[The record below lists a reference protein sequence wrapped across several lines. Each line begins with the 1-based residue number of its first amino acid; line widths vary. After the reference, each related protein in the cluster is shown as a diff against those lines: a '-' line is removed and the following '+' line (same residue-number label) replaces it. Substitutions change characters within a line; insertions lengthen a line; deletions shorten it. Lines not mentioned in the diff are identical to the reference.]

1 MQITVFE
8 SNNYEITIKSEYE
21 AVMVSI
27 AKMQFYTQCRLF
39 DHSPQAILESC
50 LQ

>member
-8 SNNYEITIKSEYE
+8 SNNYSKSEYE

-27 AKMQFYTQCRLF
+27 AKMQFYTQC
-39 DHSPQAILESC
+39 
-50 LQ
+50 

>member
-8 SNNYEITIKSEYE
+8 SNNHIKSEHE
-21 AVMVSI
+21 TVMLSI

-39 DHSPQAILESC
+39 DHSPQTTLESY

>member
-8 SNNYEITIKSEYE
+8 SNNYSKSEYE